1 MSWTI
6 APSMPAWFASMDD
19 AAVAGVCGPFNVPGI
34 SEVHIAAWPK
44 DDTAFASVAVSA
56 ERTNVRRATIGLSAN
71 VANLPVV
78 FGWLNRV
85 LREQPCNERRIKVG
99 ADFHDLRVSESAQP
113 AVPVVK
119 LETVFCGR
127 CGM

>member
-1 MSWTI
+1 MSEIVETHGHCT
-6 APSMPAWFASMDD
+6 
-19 AAVAGVCGPFNVPGI
+19 VALI
-34 SEVHIAAWPK
+34 EK
-44 DDTAFASVAVSA
+44 DDTAFASVPVSV
-56 ERTNVRRATIGLSAN
+56 ERTNARRANSWAVGLSAN

-85 LREQPCNERRIKVG
+85 LREQPCNERGIKVG